1 MQAGTGRIRYEDA
14 KTLDGLFR
22 ERAKRSADR
31 AAYID
36 YNPNT
41 GRWRSRTW
49 SEMYAAIGRW
59 QAGFAKEGFAPGDR
73 VALMQRNSPEW
84 VMFDQAAYGEGLVVV
99 PLYTVDRPDNV
110 SYILADCGA
119 KLVLFDTQEQWD
131 QFRALKL
138 ELPGV
143 ERILVLNPSG
153 SPFGDPR
160 VRSVAEW
167 LPEAGVNRHVS
178 DDPKKL
184 ASIIYTSGTTGRPK
198 GVMLSHDNLLSNCR
212 DSLVRADVSED
223 DEFLSFLPLSHVF
236 ERNVGYYMGVMVGFK
251 TTYARSI
258 AQLGED
264 LQAIR
269 PTLFHAVPRIYERV
283 WAAVK
288 ARLDEAPE
296 GKRRLFYRTVDIG
309 YARFE
314 HAQGRGPWK
323 ASFLLWPILKRL
335 VADKV
340 LVKLGGRLRSA
351 GAGGAALAPDIS
363 RIFIGLGL
371 SVIQGYGMT
380 ESSPVITTNTRD
392 DNIPGSVGK
401 TIPNVEIRIAE
412 NGELLARGPNVM
424 MGYWNNPAATAATLE
439 GGWLHTGDVARI
451 DETGHVYLTGRIKDI
466 IVLANGEKMPPGDI
480 EEAILGDSLFEQAMV
495 LGEGKSYLSAL
506 VVLNPARWQEAA
518 NAGGVDP
525 LVLASPGA
533 EKIVLERI
541 AARMRP
547 FPGYAQIR
555 RAALL
560 AEPWTVENGL
570 LTPTLKAKR
579 TQITERFAH
588 PLARI
593 YEGH

>member
-22 ERAKRSADR
+22 ERAKRSSER
-31 AAYID
+31 PAYVD
-36 YNPNT
+36 FNPNT
-41 GRWRSRTW
+41 GRWRTRTW
-49 SEMYAAIGRW
+49 GEMVAAIGRW
-59 QAGFAKEGFAPGDR
+59 QAGFAKENLTPGDR

-110 SYILADCGA
+110 AYILGDCGA

-131 QFRALKL
+131 QLRVLKL

-160 VRSVAEW
+160 VISVADW
-167 LPEAGVNRHVS
+167 LPATGTNRHLS
-178 DDPKKL
+178 DDGKRL
-184 ASIIYTSGTTGRPK
+184 ASIIYTSGTTGRSK

-212 DSLVRADVSED
+212 DSLANADVRED

-236 ERNVGYYMGVMVGFK
+236 ERNVGYYVGVMAGFK

-264 LQAIR
+264 LQIVK
-269 PTLFHAVPRIYERV
+269 PTLFHAVPRIFERV

-288 ARLDEAPE
+288 AKLDEAPE
-296 GKRRLFYRTVDIG
+296 GRRKLFYRTVDIG

-351 GAGGAALAPDIS
+351 GAGGAALAPEIS

-371 SVIQGYGMT
+371 PVIQGYGLT
-380 ESSPVITTNTRD
+380 ESSPVITTNTKE
-392 DNIPGSVGK
+392 DNVPGSVGK
-401 TIPNVEIRIAE
+401 PIPNVEIRIAE

-424 MGYWNNPAATAATLE
+424 MGYWNNPQATAAALE

-480 EEAILGDSLFEQAMV
+480 EEAILGDSLFEQALV
-495 LGEGKSYLSAL
+495 LGEGKSYLAAL
-506 VVLNPARWQEAA
+506 VVLNPARWEEAA
-518 NAGGVDP
+518 KAGGIDP
-525 LVLASPGA
+525 VVLASPGA

-555 RAALL
+555 RAAIS
-560 AEPWTVENGL
+560 AEPWSVENGL

-579 TQITERFAH
+579 AQIFEYNATA
-588 PLARI
+588 LARI

>member
-1 MQAGTGRIRYEDA
+1 MQAGTGRISYEEA

-22 ERAKRSADR
+22 ERAKRSPDR
-31 AAYID
+31 AAYVD
-36 YNPNT
+36 FNPNT
-41 GRWRSRTW
+41 GRWRTRTW
-49 SEMYAAIGRW
+49 AEMYAAIGRW
-59 QAGFAKEGFAPGDR
+59 QAGFARDGLKPGDR

-84 VMFDQAAYGEGLVVV
+84 VMFDQAAYGEALAVV

-110 SYILADCGA
+110 AYILADCGA
-119 KLVLFDTQEQWD
+119 RLVLFDTQEQWE
-131 QFRALKL
+131 QFRVLKL
-138 ELPGV
+138 DLPGV

-153 SPFGDPR
+153 APFGDPR
-160 VRSVAEW
+160 VKSVAEW
-167 LPEAGVNRHVS
+167 LPEAGPNRHVS
-178 DDPKKL
+178 DDAKRL

-198 GVMLSHDNLLSNCR
+198 GVMLSHDNLLTNCR
-212 DSLVRADVSED
+212 DSLVKADVSEE

-236 ERNVGYYMGVMVGFK
+236 ERTVGYYMGVMVGFK

-258 AQLGED
+258 PLLGED
-264 LQAIR
+264 LQIVK

-296 GKRRLFYRTVDIG
+296 GRRKLFYRTVEIG

-340 LVKLGGRLRSA
+340 LVKLGGRLRSS
-351 GAGGAALAPDIS
+351 GAGGAALAPDIA
-363 RIFIGLGL
+363 RVFIGLGL
-371 SVIQGYGMT
+371 PLIQGYGMT
-380 ESSPVITTNTRD
+380 ESSPVITTNSQD
-392 DNIPGSVGK
+392 DNMPGSVGK
-401 TIPNVEIRIAE
+401 PIPNVEIRIAE
-412 NGELLARGPNVM
+412 SGELLVRGPNVM
-424 MGYWNNPAATAATLE
+424 MGYWNNPQATAVTLRD
-439 GGWLHTGDVARI
+439 GWLHTGDVARI
-451 DETGHVYLTGRIKDI
+451 EPGGHVYLTGRIKDI

-495 LGEGKSYLSAL
+495 VGEGKSFLAAL
-506 VVLNPARWQEAA
+506 VVLNPARWEEAA
-518 NAGGVDP
+518 RAARVDP
-525 LVLASPGA
+525 AVLSSPGA

-555 RAALL
+555 RAALSL
-560 AEPWTVENGL
+560 EPWSVENGL
-570 LTPTLKAKR
+570 LTPTLKTRRA
-579 TQITERFAH
+579 QIIDRSADD
-588 PLARI
+588 LARV
-593 YEGH
+593 YTGH

>member
-1 MQAGTGRIRYEDA
+1 MQAGTGRVRYEDA

-22 ERAKRSADR
+22 ERARRSADR
-31 AAYID
+31 PAYVD
-36 YNPNT
+36 FNPNT
-41 GRWRSRTW
+41 GKWRIRTW
-49 SEMYAAIGRW
+49 GEMYAAIGRW
-59 QAGFAKEGFAPGDR
+59 QGGFAKENLQPGDR

-119 KLVLFDTQEQWD
+119 KLVLFDTQEQWE
-131 QFRALKL
+131 QFRVLKL

-153 SPFGDPR
+153 APFGDPR

-167 LPEAGVNRHVS
+167 LPETGVNRHVS
-178 DDPKKL
+178 ADAMKL

-212 DSLVRADVSED
+212 DSLENADVSED

-236 ERNVGYYMGVMVGFK
+236 ERNVGYYMAVMVGFK

-258 AQLGED
+258 ALLGED
-264 LQAIR
+264 LQIVK
-269 PTLFHAVPRIYERV
+269 PTIFHAVPRIFERV

-288 ARLDEAPE
+288 AKLEEAPE
-296 GKRRLFYRTVDIG
+296 RRRKLFYRTVDIG
-309 YARFE
+309 FARFE

-323 ASFLLWPILKRL
+323 PSFLLWPILKKL

-351 GAGGAALAPDIS
+351 GSGGAALAPEIA
-363 RIFIGLGL
+363 RVFIGLGL
-371 SVIQGYGMT
+371 PVIQGYGMT
-380 ESSPVITTNTRD
+380 ESSPVLTTNTEK
-392 DNIPGSVGK
+392 DNVPGSVGK
-401 TIPNVEIRIAE
+401 VIPNVEIRIAE

-424 MGYWNNPAATAATLE
+424 MGYWNNPEATAKTLE

-451 DETGHVYLTGRIKDI
+451 DETGHVWLTGRIKDI

-480 EEAILGDSLFEQAMV
+480 EEAILGDSLFEQVMV
-495 LGEGKSYLSAL
+495 IGEAKPYLAAL
-506 VVLNPARWQEAA
+506 VVVNPNLWEAA
-518 NAGGVDP
+518 ARDAGIDSVA
-525 LVLASPGA
+525 LASPGA
-533 EKIVLERI
+533 EKIALERI

-555 RAALL
+555 RVTIS
-560 AEPWTVENGL
+560 AEPWSVENGL
-570 LTPTLKAKR
+570 LTPTLKVKR
-579 TQITERFAH
+579 TQIMQRSA
-588 PLARI
+588 PAIARI

>member
-1 MQAGTGRIRYEDA
+1 MTD
-14 KTLDGLFR
+14 DG
-22 ERAKRSADR
+22 KR
-31 AAYID
+31 
-36 YNPNT
+36 
-41 GRWRSRTW
+41 
-49 SEMYAAIGRW
+49 
-59 QAGFAKEGFAPGDR
+59 
-73 VALMQRNSPEW
+73 
-84 VMFDQAAYGEGLVVV
+84 
-99 PLYTVDRPDNV
+99 
-110 SYILADCGA
+110 
-119 KLVLFDTQEQWD
+119 
-131 QFRALKL
+131 
-138 ELPGV
+138 
-143 ERILVLNPSG
+143 
-153 SPFGDPR
+153 
-160 VRSVAEW
+160 
-167 LPEAGVNRHVS
+167 
-178 DDPKKL
+178 L

-212 DSLVRADVSED
+212 DSLANADVRED

-236 ERNVGYYMGVMVGFK
+236 ERNVGYYMAVMVGFK

-264 LQAIR
+264 LQAIK
-269 PTLFHAVPRIYERV
+269 PTLFHAVPRIFERV

-288 ARLDEAPE
+288 AKLDEASP
-296 GKRRLFYRTVDIG
+296 GKRKLFYRTVDIG

-351 GAGGAALAPDIS
+351 GAGGAALAPEIS

-371 SVIQGYGMT
+371 PVTQGYGMT
-380 ESSPVITTNTRD
+380 ESSPVITTNTKD
-392 DNIPGSVGK
+392 DNVPGSVGK
-401 TIPNVEIRIAE
+401 VIQNVEIKIAE

-424 MGYWNNPAATAATLE
+424 MGYWNNPQATAAALE

-480 EEAILGDSLFEQAMV
+480 EEAILGDSLFEQALV

-506 VVLNPARWQEAA
+506 VVVNPARWEEAA
-518 NAGGVDP
+518 KAGGIDP
-525 LVLASPGA
+525 VVLASPGA

-555 RAALL
+555 RAAIS
-560 AEPWTVENGL
+560 AEPWSVENGL

-579 TQITERFAH
+579 AQIFERNATA
-588 PLARI
+588 LARI

>member
-1 MQAGTGRIRYEDA
+1 MQAATGRIRYEDA

-22 ERAKRSADR
+22 ERAKHSAQR
-31 AAYID
+31 AAYVD
-36 YNPNT
+36 FNPNT
-41 GRWRSRTW
+41 GRWRTRTW
-49 SEMYAAIGRW
+49 GEMLASIGHW
-59 QAGFAKEGFAPGDR
+59 QAGFAAEGLKPGDR

-110 SYILADCGA
+110 AYILADCGA
-119 KLVLFDTQEQWD
+119 KLVLFDTQEQWE
-131 QFRALKL
+131 QFRALNL
-138 ELPGV
+138 DLPGV

-153 SPFGDPR
+153 TPHADTR
-160 VRSVAEW
+160 ARTVAEW
-167 LPEAGVNRHVS
+167 LPEACSNRHVS
-178 DDPKKL
+178 DDGAKL

-198 GVMLSHDNLLSNCR
+198 GVMLSHDNMLSNCR
-212 DSLVRADVSED
+212 DSLERSDVSED

-236 ERNVGYYMGVMVGFK
+236 ERTVGYYMAVMVGYK

-258 AQLGED
+258 PLLGED
-264 LQAIR
+264 LQSVK
-269 PTLFHAVPRIYERV
+269 PTIFHAVPRIYERV

-288 ARLDEAPE
+288 AKLDEAPE
-296 GKRRLFYRTVDIG
+296 GKRKLFYRTVDIG
-309 YARFE
+309 LARFE

-323 ASFLLWPILKRL
+323 PSFLLWPILKRL

-340 LVKLGGRLRSA
+340 LAKLGGRLRAA

-371 SVIQGYGMT
+371 PLIQGYGMT
-380 ESSPVITTNTRD
+380 ESSPVITTNTVA
-392 DNIPGSVGK
+392 DNVPGSVGK
-401 TIPNVEIRIAE
+401 PIPNVEIRIAE

-424 MGYWNNPAATAATLE
+424 MGYWNNPKATAVTLE

-451 DETGHVYLTGRIKDI
+451 DSTGHVYLTGRIKDI

-480 EEAILGDSLFEQAMV
+480 EAAILGDSLFEQVMV
-495 LGEGKSYLSAL
+495 IGEGKSYLSAL
-506 VVLNPARWQEAA
+506 IVLNAAHWEETARAA
-518 NAGGVDP
+518 GTDP
-525 LVLASPGA
+525 LITASPGA

-555 RAALL
+555 RAALSL
-560 AEPWTVENGL
+560 EPWSVENGL

-579 TQITERFAH
+579 AQIVDRNATA
-588 PLARI
+588 LARI
-593 YEGH
+593 YAGH

>member
-1 MQAGTGRIRYEDA
+1 MGAGTGRIRYEDA

-22 ERAKRSADR
+22 ERAKRSAGR
-31 AAYID
+31 AAYVD
-36 YNPNT
+36 FNANT
-41 GRWRSRTW
+41 GRWRPRTW
-49 SEMYAAIGRW
+49 AEMYAAIGRW
-59 QAGFAKEGFAPGDR
+59 QAGFAQEGLNPGDR

-84 VMFDQAAYGEGLVVV
+84 VMFDQAAYGEGLVTV

-110 SYILADCGA
+110 AYILADCSA
-119 KLVLFDTQEQWD
+119 RLVLFDTQEQWD
-131 QFRALKL
+131 QFRVLKID
-138 ELPGV
+138 LPGV

-153 SPFGDPR
+153 APFGDPR
-160 VRSVAEW
+160 VKSVAEW
-167 LPEAGVNRHVS
+167 LPEAGVNRHVT
-178 DDPKKL
+178 DDAKRL

-212 DSLVRADVSED
+212 DALTRSDISED

-258 AQLGED
+258 PLLGED
-264 LQAIR
+264 LQSVR
-269 PTLFHAVPRIYERV
+269 PTVFHAVPRIYERV

-288 ARLDEAPE
+288 AKLDEAPE
-296 GKRRLFYRTVDIG
+296 GKRKLFHRTVEIG

-314 HAQGRGPWK
+314 YQQGRGPWK
-323 ASFLLWPILKRL
+323 ASFLLWPILKKL

-340 LVKLGGRLRSA
+340 LAKLGGRLRSA
-351 GAGGAALAPDIS
+351 GAGGAALAPDIA
-363 RIFIGLGL
+363 RVFIGLGL
-371 SVIQGYGMT
+371 PLIQGYGMT
-380 ESSPVITTNTRD
+380 ESSPVITTNTLE
-392 DNIPGSVGK
+392 DNVPGSVGK
-401 TIPNVEIRIAE
+401 VIPNVEIRIAE

-424 MGYWNNPAATAATLE
+424 MGYWNNPEATAKTLE

-506 VVLNPARWQEAA
+506 VVLNPARWEAA
-518 NAGGVDP
+518 ARAASIDP
-525 LVLASPGA
+525 QVLSSPGA
-533 EKIVLERI
+533 EKVVLERI
-541 AARMRP
+541 AVRMRP
-547 FPGYAQIR
+547 FPGYAQVR
-555 RAALL
+555 RAALC

-579 TQITERFAH
+579 AQIVDRNAGA
-588 PLARI
+588 LARI

>member
-1 MQAGTGRIRYEDA
+1 MAPHSGRIRYEDA

-22 ERAKRSADR
+22 ERAKRSSER
-31 AAYID
+31 PAYVD
-36 YNPNT
+36 FNPNT
-41 GRWRSRTW
+41 GRWRTRTW
-49 SEMYAAIGRW
+49 GEMVAAIGRW
-59 QAGFAKEGFAPGDR
+59 QAGFAKENLTPGDR

-110 SYILADCGA
+110 AYILADCGA

-131 QFRALKL
+131 QFRVLKL

-160 VRSVAEW
+160 VRSVADW
-167 LPEAGVNRHVS
+167 LPETGANRHLS
-178 DDPKKL
+178 DDGTKL
-184 ASIIYTSGTTGRPK
+184 ASIIYTSGTTGRSK

-212 DSLVRADVSED
+212 DSLENADVSED
-223 DEFLSFLPLSHVF
+223 DQFLSFLPLSHVF
-236 ERNVGYYMGVMVGFK
+236 ERNVGYYVGVMAGFK

-264 LQAIR
+264 LQIVK
-269 PTLFHAVPRIYERV
+269 PTLFHAVPRIFERV

-288 ARLDEAPE
+288 AKLDEAPE
-296 GKRRLFYRTVDIG
+296 GRRKLFYRTVDIG

-351 GAGGAALAPDIS
+351 GAGGAALAPEIS

-371 SVIQGYGMT
+371 PVIQGYGLT
-380 ESSPVITTNTRD
+380 ESSPVITTNTKE
-392 DNIPGSVGK
+392 DNVPGSVGK
-401 TIPNVEIRIAE
+401 PIPNVEIRIAE

-424 MGYWNNPAATAATLE
+424 MGYWNNPQATAAALE

-480 EEAILGDSLFEQAMV
+480 EEAILGDSLFEQALV
-495 LGEGKSYLSAL
+495 LGEGKSYLAAL
-506 VVLNPARWQEAA
+506 VVLNPARWEEAA
-518 NAGGVDP
+518 KAGGIDP
-525 LVLASPGA
+525 VVLASPGA

-555 RAALL
+555 RAAIS
-560 AEPWTVENGL
+560 AEPWSVENGL

-579 TQITERFAH
+579 AQIFEHNATA
-588 PLARI
+588 LARI

>member
-22 ERAKRSADR
+22 ERAKR
-31 AAYID
+31 AAGRPAYVD
-36 YNPNT
+36 FNPNT
-41 GRWRSRTW
+41 GKWRTRTW
-49 SEMYAAIGRW
+49 GEMYTAIGRW
-59 QAGFAKEGFAPGDR
+59 QAGFAQENLQPGDR

-110 SYILADCGA
+110 AYILADCGA
-119 KLVLFDTQEQWD
+119 KLVLFDTQEQWE

-143 ERILVLNPSG
+143 ERILILNPSG

-160 VRSVAEW
+160 VKSVAQW
-167 LPEAGVNRHVS
+167 LPETGVNRHVS
-178 DDPKKL
+178 VDGRKL

-198 GVMLSHDNLLSNCR
+198 GVMLSHDNLLANCR
-212 DSLVRADVSED
+212 DSLEKADVHEE

-236 ERNVGYYMGVMVGFK
+236 ERNVGYYMAVMIGFK

-264 LQAIR
+264 LQIVK
-269 PTLFHAVPRIYERV
+269 PTLFHAVPRIFERV

-288 ARLDEAPE
+288 AKLDEAPE
-296 GKRRLFYRTVDIG
+296 GRRKLFYRTVDIG
-309 YARFE
+309 FARFE
-314 HAQGRGPWK
+314 HSQGRGPWK

-340 LVKLGGRLRSA
+340 LAKLGGRLRSA
-351 GAGGAALAPDIS
+351 GAGGAALAPEIS

-371 SVIQGYGMT
+371 PVVQGYGMT
-380 ESSPVITTNTRD
+380 EASPVITTNTMD

-401 TIPNVEIRIAE
+401 PIPNVEVRIAE

-424 MGYWNNPAATAATLE
+424 MGYWNNPQATAAALE

-451 DETGHVYLTGRIKDI
+451 DATGHVYLTGRIKDI

-480 EEAILGDSLFEQAMV
+480 EEAILGDSLFEQVLV
-495 LGEGKSYLSAL
+495 LGEGRSYLSAL
-506 VVLNPARWQEAA
+506 VVVNPKLWEEAA
-518 NAGGVDP
+518 KKAGIDP
-525 LVLASPGA
+525 VVLASPGA

-555 RAALL
+555 RAAISH
-560 AEPWTVENGL
+560 EPWTVENGL
-570 LTPTLKAKR
+570 LTPTLKSKR
-579 TQITERFAH
+579 DQIFERNATA
-588 PLARI
+588 LARI

>member
-1 MQAGTGRIRYEDA
+1 MQAATGRIRYEDA

-22 ERAKRSADR
+22 ERAKRSSSR
-31 AAYID
+31 PAYVD
-36 YNPNT
+36 FNPNT
-41 GRWRSRTW
+41 GRWRTRTW
-49 SEMYAAIGRW
+49 AEMYVAIGRW
-59 QAGFAKEGFAPGDR
+59 QAGFAKESLKPGDR

-110 SYILADCGA
+110 AYILADCGS

-138 ELPGV
+138 DLPGV

-153 SPFGDPR
+153 TPFGDPR
-160 VRSVAEW
+160 VKSVAEW
-167 LPEAGVNRHVS
+167 LPEAGENRHVS
-178 DDPKKL
+178 DDALRL

-212 DSLVRADVSED
+212 DSLECSDVSED

-236 ERNVGYYMGVMVGFK
+236 ERNVGYYMAIMVGFK

-258 AQLGED
+258 PLLGED
-264 LQAIR
+264 LQTVK
-269 PTLFHAVPRIYERV
+269 PTIFHAVPRIYERV
-283 WAAVK
+283 WAAIK
-288 ARLDEAPE
+288 AKLDEASE
-296 GKRRLFYRTVDIG
+296 GRRKLFYRTVEIG

-314 HAQGRGPWK
+314 HQQGRGPWK
-323 ASFLLWPILKRL
+323 ASFLLWPVLKRL

-340 LVKLGGRLRSA
+340 LAKLGGRLRSS
-351 GAGGAALAPDIS
+351 GAGGAALAPDIA
-363 RIFIGLGL
+363 RVFIGLGL
-371 SVIQGYGMT
+371 PLIQGYGMT
-380 ESSPVITTNTRD
+380 ESSPVITTNTLE
-392 DNIPGSVGK
+392 DNVPGSVGK
-401 TIPNVEIRIAE
+401 PIPNVEVRIGAQ
-412 NGELLARGPNVM
+412 GELLARGPNVM
-424 MGYWNNPAATAATLE
+424 MGYWNNPEATAATLE

-451 DETGHVYLTGRIKDI
+451 DETGHVWLTGRIKDI

-495 LGEGKSYLSAL
+495 LGEAKSYLSAL
-506 VVLNPARWQEAA
+506 VVVNHKLWEAA
-518 NAGGVDP
+518 AKAAGVDAT
-525 LVLASPGA
+525 VLSSPGA
-533 EKIVLERI
+533 EKILLERI
-541 AARMRP
+541 ALRMRP

-555 RAALL
+555 RAAISP
-560 AEPWTVENGL
+560 EPWTVENGL

-579 TQITERFAH
+579 AQIVDRNAASV
-588 PLARI
+588 ARI

>member
-1 MQAGTGRIRYEDA
+1 MGNSASRIRYEEA
-14 KTLDGLFR
+14 KTLDGLFH
-22 ERAKRSADR
+22 ERAKRSSER
-31 AAYID
+31 PAYVD
-36 YNPNT
+36 FNPNT
-41 GRWRSRTW
+41 GRWRTRTW
-49 SEMYAAIGRW
+49 GEMYGAIGRW
-59 QAGFAKEGFAPGDR
+59 QAGFAKEGLAPGDR

-110 SYILADCGA
+110 AYILADCGA

-131 QFRALKL
+131 QFRVLKL
-138 ELPGV
+138 DLPGV

-153 SPFGDPR
+153 SAFGDPR
-160 VRSVAEW
+160 VKSVADW

-178 DDPKKL
+178 TDAGKL

-212 DSLVRADVSED
+212 DSLVKSDVSED

-236 ERNVGYYMGVMVGFK
+236 ERNVGYYMAVMVGFK

-264 LQAIR
+264 LQIVK
-269 PTLFHAVPRIYERV
+269 PTIFHAVPRIYERV

-288 ARLDEAPE
+288 AKLDEAPE
-296 GKRRLFYRTVDIG
+296 RRRNIFHRTVDIG
-309 YARFE
+309 FARFE
-314 HAQGRGPWK
+314 HQQGRGPWK
-323 ASFLLWPILKRL
+323 ASFLLWPLLKRL

-351 GAGGAALAPDIS
+351 GAGGAALAPEIS
-363 RIFIGLGL
+363 RVFIGLGL
-371 SVIQGYGMT
+371 PVIQGYGMT
-380 ESSPVITTNTRD
+380 ESSPVITTNTKE
-392 DNIPGSVGK
+392 DNVPASVGRA
-401 TIPNVEIRIAE
+401 IPNVEIRIAE
-412 NGELLARGPNVM
+412 NGELCVRGPNVM
-424 MGYWNNPAATAATLE
+424 MGYWNNPEATAAALE
-439 GGWLHTGDVARI
+439 GGWLHTGDIARI

-480 EEAILGDSLFEQAMV
+480 EEAILGDGLFEQAMV
-495 LGEGKSYLSAL
+495 LGEGRSYLSAL
-506 VVLNPARWQEAA
+506 VVLNAALWKEAA
-518 NAGGVDP
+518 DAAGIDP

-533 EKIVLERI
+533 EKIVLGRI

-555 RAALL
+555 RAAMA
-560 AEPWTVENGL
+560 AEPWTVENGM

-579 TQITERFAH
+579 QVIMERHATV
-588 PLARI
+588 LARI

>member
-1 MQAGTGRIRYEDA
+1 MTTTTGRIRYEDA
-14 KTLDGLFR
+14 VTLDGLFR
-22 ERAKRSADR
+22 ERARRSADLP
-31 AAYID
+31 AYVD
-36 YNPNT
+36 FNPNT

-49 SEMYAAIGRW
+49 AEMYAAIGRW
-59 QAGFAKEGFAPGDR
+59 QAGFAVESLQPGDR

-84 VMFDQAAYGEGLVVV
+84 VMFDQSAYGEGLVVV

-110 SYILADCGA
+110 AYILADCGA
-119 KLVLFDTQEQWD
+119 KLVLFDTQEQWE
-131 QFRALKL
+131 QFRVLKL

-153 SPFGDPR
+153 SPFGDTR
-160 VRSVAEW
+160 VKSVADW
-167 LPEAGVNRHVS
+167 LPQTGANRHVS
-178 DDPKKL
+178 VDGSKL

-198 GVMLSHDNLLSNCR
+198 GVMLSHHNLLSNCR
-212 DSLVRADVSED
+212 DALTNADVSED

-236 ERNVGYYMGVMVGFK
+236 ERNVGYYMAVMVGFK

-264 LQAIR
+264 LQSVK
-269 PTLFHAVPRIYERV
+269 PTLFHAVPRVYERI

-288 ARLDEAPE
+288 AKLDEAPE
-296 GKRRLFYRTVDIG
+296 GRRKLFFRTVDIG
-309 YARFE
+309 FARFE
-314 HAQGRGPWK
+314 HQQGRGPWK
-323 ASFLLWPILKRL
+323 PSFLLWPILKRL

-351 GAGGAALAPDIS
+351 GAGGAALAPEIS
-363 RIFIGLGL
+363 RVFIGLGL
-371 SVIQGYGMT
+371 PVIQGYGMT
-380 ESSPVITTNTRD
+380 ESSPVITTNTKD
-392 DNIPGSVGK
+392 DNVPASVGK
-401 TIPNVEIRIAE
+401 VIANVEIRIAE

-424 MGYWNNPAATAATLE
+424 MGYWNNPQATAAALQ

-480 EEAILGDSLFEQAMV
+480 EEAILGDSLFDQALV
-495 LGEGKSYLSAL
+495 LGEGRAYLSAL
-506 VVLNPARWQEAA
+506 VVLNPVRWREAA
-518 NAGGVDP
+518 EAADIDP
-525 LVLASPGA
+525 AVLASPGA
-533 EKIVLERI
+533 EKIVLSRI

-555 RAALL
+555 RAALG
-560 AEPWTVENGL
+560 EDPWTVENGL

-579 TQITERFAH
+579 QQIMEHNSVA
-588 PLARI
+588 LARI

>member
-1 MQAGTGRIRYEDA
+1 
-14 KTLDGLFR
+14 
-22 ERAKRSADR
+22 
-31 AAYID
+31 
-36 YNPNT
+36 
-41 GRWRSRTW
+41 
-49 SEMYAAIGRW
+49 MYTAIGRW
-59 QAGFAKEGFAPGDR
+59 QAGFAKENLQPGDR

-110 SYILADCGA
+110 AYILADCGA

-131 QFRALKL
+131 QFRVLKL
-138 ELPGV
+138 DLPGV

-160 VRSVAEW
+160 VNSVADW
-167 LPEAGVNRHVS
+167 LPETGANRHVT
-178 DDPKKL
+178 DDGKRL

-212 DSLVRADVSED
+212 DSLANADVRED

-236 ERNVGYYMGVMVGFK
+236 ERNVGYYMAVMVGFK

-264 LQAIR
+264 LQAIK
-269 PTLFHAVPRIYERV
+269 PTLFHAVPRIFERV

-288 ARLDEAPE
+288 AKLDEASP
-296 GKRRLFYRTVDIG
+296 GKRKLFYRTVDIG

-351 GAGGAALAPDIS
+351 GAGGAALAPEIS

-371 SVIQGYGMT
+371 PVTQGYGMT
-380 ESSPVITTNTRD
+380 ESSPVITTNTKD
-392 DNIPGSVGK
+392 DNVPGSVGK
-401 TIPNVEIRIAE
+401 VIQNVEIKIAE

-424 MGYWNNPAATAATLE
+424 MGYWNNPQATAAALE

-480 EEAILGDSLFEQAMV
+480 EEAILGDSLFEQALV

-506 VVLNPARWQEAA
+506 VVVNPARWEEAA
-518 NAGGVDP
+518 KAGGIDP
-525 LVLASPGA
+525 VVLASPGA

-555 RAALL
+555 RAAIS
-560 AEPWTVENGL
+560 AEPWSVENGL

-579 TQITERFAH
+579 AQISERNATA
-588 PLARI
+588 LARI

>member
-1 MQAGTGRIRYEDA
+1 MAPHSGRIRYEDA

-22 ERAKRSADR
+22 ERAKRSSER
-31 AAYID
+31 PAYVD
-36 YNPNT
+36 FNPNT
-41 GRWRSRTW
+41 GRWRTRTW
-49 SEMYAAIGRW
+49 GEMVAAIGRW
-59 QAGFAKEGFAPGDR
+59 QAGFAKENLTPGDR

-110 SYILADCGA
+110 AYILADCGA

-131 QFRALKL
+131 QFRVLKL

-160 VRSVAEW
+160 VRSVADW
-167 LPEAGVNRHVS
+167 LPETGANRHLS
-178 DDPKKL
+178 EDGTKL
-184 ASIIYTSGTTGRPK
+184 ASIIYTSGTTGRSK

-212 DSLVRADVSED
+212 DSLENADVSED
-223 DEFLSFLPLSHVF
+223 DQFLSFLPLSHVF
-236 ERNVGYYMGVMVGFK
+236 ERNVGYYVGVMAGFK

-264 LQAIR
+264 LQIVK
-269 PTLFHAVPRIYERV
+269 PTLFHAVPRIFERV

-288 ARLDEAPE
+288 AKLDEAPE
-296 GKRRLFYRTVDIG
+296 GRRKLFYRTVDIG

-351 GAGGAALAPDIS
+351 GAGGAALAPEIS

-371 SVIQGYGMT
+371 PVIQGYGLT
-380 ESSPVITTNTRD
+380 ESSPVITTNTKE
-392 DNIPGSVGK
+392 DNVPGSVGK
-401 TIPNVEIRIAE
+401 PIPNVEIRIAE

-424 MGYWNNPAATAATLE
+424 MGYWNNPQATAAALE

-480 EEAILGDSLFEQAMV
+480 EEAILGDSLFEQALV
-495 LGEGKSYLSAL
+495 LGEGKSYLAAL
-506 VVLNPARWQEAA
+506 VVLNPARWEEAA
-518 NAGGVDP
+518 KAGGIDP
-525 LVLASPGA
+525 VVLASPGA

-555 RAALL
+555 RAAIS
-560 AEPWTVENGL
+560 AEPWSVENGL

-579 TQITERFAH
+579 AQIFEHNATA
-588 PLARI
+588 LARI

>member
-1 MQAGTGRIRYEDA
+1 MQAGSGRIRYEDA
-14 KTLDGLFR
+14 ITLDGLFR
-22 ERAKRSADR
+22 ERATRSASR
-31 AAYID
+31 PAYVD
-36 YNPNT
+36 FNPNT
-41 GRWRSRTW
+41 GKWRTRTW
-49 SEMYAAIGRW
+49 AEMYAAIGRW
-59 QAGFAKEGFAPGDR
+59 QAGLAKEGLQPGDR

-110 SYILADCGA
+110 AYILGDCGA
-119 KLVLFDTQEQWD
+119 KLVLFDTQEQWE

-143 ERILVLNPSG
+143 ERILILNPSG
-153 SPFGDPR
+153 SPFVDAR
-160 VRSVAEW
+160 VKSVAEW
-167 LPEAGVNRHVS
+167 LPETGANRHVS
-178 DDPKKL
+178 VDGKKL

-198 GVMLSHDNLLSNCR
+198 GVMLSHDNLLANCR
-212 DSLVRADVSED
+212 DSLEKADVHED

-236 ERNVGYYMGVMVGFK
+236 ERNVGYYMAVMVGFK

-264 LQAIR
+264 LQIVK

-288 ARLDEAPE
+288 AKLDEAPE
-296 GKRRLFYRTVDIG
+296 SRRKLFHRTVDIG
-309 YARFE
+309 FARFE
-314 HAQGRGPWK
+314 HQQGRGPWK
-323 ASFLLWPILKRL
+323 ASFLLWPLLKRL

-340 LVKLGGRLRSA
+340 LAKLGGRLRSA

-371 SVIQGYGMT
+371 PVIQGYGMT
-380 ESSPVITTNTRD
+380 ESSPVITTNTKE
-392 DNIPGSVGK
+392 DNVPASVGK
-401 TIPNVEIRIAE
+401 AIPNVEIRIAE
-412 NGELLARGPNVM
+412 NGELCVRGPNVM
-424 MGYWNNPAATAATLE
+424 MGYWNNPEATAAALE

-451 DETGHVYLTGRIKDI
+451 DEAGHVYLTGRIKDI

-495 LGEGKSYLSAL
+495 LGEGRSYLSAL
-506 VVLNPARWQEAA
+506 VVMNAARWAEAA
-518 NAGGVDP
+518 NAAGVDP
-525 LVLASPGA
+525 AVPSSPGA
-533 EKIVLERI
+533 EKVVLGRI

-555 RAALL
+555 RAAV
-560 AEPWTVENGL
+560 AVEPWTVENGL

-579 TQITERFAH
+579 QQIMDHYAMA
-588 PLARI
+588 LARI

>member
-1 MQAGTGRIRYEDA
+1 MQARSGRIPYEDA

-22 ERAKRSADR
+22 ERATRSADR
-31 AAYID
+31 PAYVD
-36 YNPNT
+36 FNANT

-49 SEMYAAIGRW
+49 AEMYAAIGRW
-59 QAGFAKEGFAPGDR
+59 QAGFSKENLQPGDR

-84 VMFDQAAYGEGLVVV
+84 VMFDQAAYGESLVVV

-110 SYILADCGA
+110 AYLLSDCGA

-131 QFRALKL
+131 QFRVLNL
-138 ELPGV
+138 DLPGV

-160 VRSVAEW
+160 VKSVAEW
-167 LPEAGVNRHVS
+167 LPETGANRHLS
-178 DDPKKL
+178 TDGTRL

-212 DSLVRADVSED
+212 DTLVKADVHED
-223 DEFLSFLPLSHVF
+223 DELLSFLPLSHVF
-236 ERNVGYYMGVMVGFK
+236 ERNVGYYMAVMVGFK

-264 LQAIR
+264 LQIVK

-288 ARLDEAPE
+288 AKLDEAPE
-296 GKRRLFYRTVDIG
+296 RRRKLFHRTVDIG
-309 YARFE
+309 FARFE
-314 HAQGRGPWK
+314 HQQGRGPWK
-323 ASFLLWPILKRL
+323 ASFLLWPLLKRL

-340 LVKLGGRLRSA
+340 LIKLGGRLRSA
-351 GAGGAALAPDIS
+351 GAGGAALAPEIS
-363 RIFIGLGL
+363 RVFIGLGL
-371 SVIQGYGMT
+371 PVIQGYGMT
-380 ESSPVITTNTRD
+380 ESSPVITTNTKE
-392 DNIPGSVGK
+392 DNVPASVGK
-401 TIPNVEIRIAE
+401 VIANVEIRIAE
-412 NGELLARGPNVM
+412 NGELLVRGPNVM
-424 MGYWNNPAATAATLE
+424 MGYWNNPDATAAALE

-480 EEAILGDSLFEQAMV
+480 EAAILGDSLFEQVLV
-495 LGEGKSYLSAL
+495 LGEGRSYLSAL
-506 VVLNPARWQEAA
+506 VVLNAARWSEAA
-518 NAGGVDP
+518 GAAGIDP
-525 LVLASPGA
+525 VVLASPAA
-533 EKIVLERI
+533 EKIVLGRI

-555 RAALL
+555 RAALT
-560 AEPWTVENGL
+560 AEPWTVENAM
-570 LTPTLKAKR
+570 LTPTLKAR
-579 TQITERFAH
+579 RQQIMERHADV
-588 PLARI
+588 LARI